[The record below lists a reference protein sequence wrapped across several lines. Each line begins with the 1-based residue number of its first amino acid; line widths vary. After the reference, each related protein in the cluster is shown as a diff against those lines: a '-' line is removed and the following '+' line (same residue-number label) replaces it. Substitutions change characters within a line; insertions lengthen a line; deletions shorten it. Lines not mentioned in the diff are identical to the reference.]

1 MIEEASVGRIYSWSV
16 ELGDGDLALVPY
28 TLDIDAAAPLP
39 DFEALDNRLNAM
51 VRGWEPSV
59 EEALGA
65 LVGPARATR
74 LALSI
79 LDDFP
84 EPYRTRTDAHEAA
97 QDVLRV
103 CELDGAAARDAR
115 LYRKDRSEERRVG
128 KEGGRPGR
136 SR

>member
-16 ELGDGDLALVPY
+16 ELGDGDLALVRY

-39 DFEALDNRLNAM
+39 DVEALDNRLNAM

-59 EEALGA
+59 EAALRA
-65 LVGPARATR
+65 LVGPDRATR

-84 EPYRTRTDAHEAA
+84 EPSRPRTNPHDAPP
-97 QDVLRV
+97 DVLRV
-103 CELDGAAARDAR
+103 CELAGPAARAAR
-115 LYRKDRSEERRVG
+115 LSPPPPAG
-128 KEGGRPGR
+128 PH
-136 SR
+136 

>member
-16 ELGDGDLALVPY
+16 ELGDGDLALVRY

-39 DFEALDNRLNAM
+39 DVEALDNRLNAL

-74 LALSI
+74 LPLHI
-79 LDDFP
+79 LADFP
-84 EPYRTRTDAHEAA
+84 DPYRPRPTPPHAA
-97 QDVLRV
+97 QDDTPVSAPDVAHRG
-103 CELDGAAARDAR
+103 DTPP
-115 LYRKDRSEERRVG
+115 STITQ
-128 KEGGRPGR
+128 RPP
-136 SR
+136 